1 MAIDCLII
9 EEDQS
14 VVDIIKKVGGDFDQ
28 IRFNHVEENHEKVL
42 NTIIKI
48 KPKIIF
54 INIETNKINFHKFIF
69 EISQHNRNNPSIIAL
84 SKTKANAYDAYQFN
98 FSFYILKPL
107 TEFYVRKSLHTIM
120 EDYPTKSVE
129 TICLKSHKDF
139 HYLNIKN
146 ILYLKADNNTTDFY
160 MDDGK
165 IIGAYKTLKV
175 FENSMPKS
183 FYRIHKSYIININ
196 CISRI
201 QFGKWICIIKNQH
214 KIPFT
219 KTFLDNTIKM
229 NEILSKNS
237 LVVPN

>member
-1 MAIDCLII
+1 
-9 EEDQS
+9 
-14 VVDIIKKVGGDFDQ
+14 
-28 IRFNHVEENHEKVL
+28 
-42 NTIIKI
+42 
-48 KPKIIF
+48 
-54 INIETNKINFHKFIF
+54 
-69 EISQHNRNNPSIIAL
+69 
-84 SKTKANAYDAYQFN
+84 
-98 FSFYILKPL
+98 
-107 TEFYVRKSLHTIM
+107 M